1 MFKQYLQPLPA
12 PDSVA
17 LVGASEREGALG
29 RIVYRSFAD
38 GGFRGDLYA
47 GHVLEANRAGCSH

>member
-1 MFKQYLQPLPA
+1 MFKHYLQPLLA

-38 GGFRGDLYA
+38 GGFRG
-47 GHVLEANRAGCSH
+47 